1 MSDIFE
7 LEAKVRSDIGKGAS
21 RRLRRKADLIPAIIY
36 GANQEPFLISLA
48 HNKVIHALENE
59 AFYSH
64 ILTLKIDGKT
74 EQVILKDLQRH
85 PYKRKIL
92 HMDFLR
98 IKADEELIMNIPLH
112 FINEDMCV
120 GVKIEG
126 GIISHLLNEVSISCL
141 PTDLP
146 EFIEVDMAECKLN
159 DTIHLSSLKLPKG
172 VELTA
177 KLEEEEADL
186 PIARVIMP
194 RVAEEIET
202 EAPEAGETEVTTEKA
217 EEEKEEGKEKEA
229 TEKTKEEKKE

>member
-7 LEAKVRSDIGKGAS
+7 LEAKVRHDIGKGAS

-36 GANQEPFLISLA
+36 GTNKEPSLISLA
-48 HNKVIHALENE
+48 HNKVIHALENK

-64 ILTLKIDGKT
+64 ILTLKTDGHT

-85 PYKRKIL
+85 PYKKQIL

-120 GVKIEG
+120 GVKTDG
-126 GIISHLLNEVSISCL
+126 GIISHLLNEVSIACL
-141 PTDLP
+141 PTNLP
-146 EFIEVDMAECKLN
+146 EFIEVDMTECELN
-159 DTIHLSSLKLPKG
+159 DTIHLSNLKLPKG
-172 VELTA
+172 VKLTA
-177 KLEEEEADL
+177 KLKEDEEADL
-186 PIARVIMP
+186 PVARVIMP

-202 EAPEAGETEVTTEKA
+202 AAPEAGETEVLTETKP
-217 EEEKEEGKEKEA
+217 EEGETKES
-229 TEKTKEEKKE
+229 KEEKKE